1 MNLLMLVGPSG
12 VGKGTI
18 IRELRKHRSDIW
30 LSVSATTRAAR
41 VNEIHGVD
49 YYFLSRTEFERM
61 IEQDELLEWAE
72 YAGNYYGTPK
82 QQVIEQL
89 KLGKLVVL
97 EIELVGARQIKA
109 KLPDVIDVMV
119 LPPSMAELADR
130 LNGRG
135 TENQAERQRRL
146 ELAEE
151 ELSAQGEFRYHIKN
165 DTVSAAVAQLLPLL
179 PAQSSE

>member
-41 VNEIHGVD
+41 ANETHGVD
-49 YYFLSRTEFERM
+49 YFFLSRTEFERM
-61 IEQDELLEWAE
+61 IAKDELLEWAE

-82 QQVIEQL
+82 QQVMEQL
-89 KLGKLVVL
+89 NQGKLVVL
-97 EIELVGARQIKA
+97 EIELAGARQIKA
-109 KLPDVIDVMV
+109 KLPEVIDVMV
-119 LPPSMAELADR
+119 LPPSLADLADR

-135 TENQAERQRRL
+135 TENEAERRRRL

-151 ELSAQGEFRYHIKN
+151 ELAAQGEFRYHIQN
-165 DTVSAAVAQLLPLL
+165 DTVSGAVAQLLPLL
-179 PAQSSE
+179 PAQSSK